1 MLLMT
6 RKTDYALLALASLA
20 RQTSTGASARSL
32 AERLKLPLPVL
43 RNILKQLTSRGLLKS
58 TRGTRGGYRLAKPPD
73 QITLAQL
80 LEIIEGPVRL
90 ARCCSVPE
98 GEPEA
103 ACRLEESCLI
113 RGNMRRVHD
122 SLIRFLDDVTLA
134 ELAAEAGC
142 SRAGDIAGAAPV
154 LLATLK
160 DAQSYP
166 RLVEELPIDDPS

>member
-1 MLLMT
+1 MLLLT

-20 RQTSTGASARSL
+20 RQAPSGASARSL

-58 TRGTRGGYRLAKPPD
+58 TRGTRGGYRLARSPN

-98 GEPEA
+98 GDEEA
-103 ACRLEESCLI
+103 ECQLEESCLI
-113 RGNMRRVHD
+113 RGNMRKVHA
-122 SLIRFLDDVTLA
+122 SLMQFLDEVTLDQLA
-134 ELAAEAGC
+134 EETHGAGVAAE
-142 SRAGDIAGAAPV
+142 SGAKLPR
-154 LLATLK
+154 LATLK
-160 DAQSYP
+160 ESQPYP
-166 RLVEELPIDDPS
+166 RLVEQLPVDDPS